1 MKPRR
6 RAHRLR
12 DEEPRARLRRFADR
26 RRAFRLPRSLTARRA
41 RRPYAVAIPVWSVHV
56 ETHLHVRGKE
66 PPWEALDAVVEA
78 VEADERT
85 VNASAAG
92 DPDDA
97 SLFVSLTA
105 DDPDDARELAKAIVR
120 RALERL
126 ALETHASAL
135 QVYDDEGNL
144 VG

>member
-1 MKPRR
+1 
-6 RAHRLR
+6 
-12 DEEPRARLRRFADR
+12 
-26 RRAFRLPRSLTARRA
+26 
-41 RRPYAVAIPVWSVHV
+41 
-56 ETHLHVRGKE
+56 
-66 PPWEALDAVVEA
+66 
-78 VEADERT
+78 
-85 VNASAAG
+85 VN
-92 DPDDA
+92 DA

-105 DDPDDARELAKAIVR
+105 DDPDDARELAEAIVR